1 MKLSVMNSETIDFPV
16 ARETTAD
23 TGLIAFAKRTMTSLR
38 EARSARRLR
47 NDMAQLDD
55 MILGDLGI
63 GPDEIAR
70 IHTGEDFTPRCW
82 QVCCAQI

>member
-1 MKLSVMNSETIDFPV
+1 MKISLIHSESMDF
-16 ARETTAD
+16 AADRETAAD
-23 TGLIAFAKRTMTSLR
+23 TGVIAFAKRTMASIR

-82 QVCCAQI
+82 QV